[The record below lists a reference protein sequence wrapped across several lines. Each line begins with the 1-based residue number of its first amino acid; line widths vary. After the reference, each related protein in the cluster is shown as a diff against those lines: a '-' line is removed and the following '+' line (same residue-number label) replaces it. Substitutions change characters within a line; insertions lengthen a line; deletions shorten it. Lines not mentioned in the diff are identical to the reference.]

1 MVARRRPRRAP
12 RHGAAVKKLAVRL
25 ARALSAAGSWVL
37 STWRGWLRRGAAAAR
52 RVVAALLRRIARRPE
67 RVVATAAPH
76 GGAPEGG
83 RNKKRR
89 RVARPDADEGRSAK
103 QVRGHVDHR
112 GQENVQGTSALD
124 GDIHRGAAD
133 LDSSFNAAP
142 PAGILPI
149 DAARAQDG
157 GEGAHHR
164 TELVVF
170 EEAPP
175 AALSHDAS
183 VRPEA
188 TSSLPQGTAPVAAH
202 APSPSPSSATSLGA
216 ADADEAGLVEGSSSQ
231 DCDPSTEVG
240 DLCAPPPPISP
251 QGGHL
256 DPTSSAPLTGVP
268 AAPRGSTNLANPT
281 ADQVQV
287 FDPCAVDT
295 TDHAVHVTQASAPL
309 QDEEWQLVTL
319 KRRKTR
325 ICSEFSGLPSTPGLK
340 DKVCFFCKESDHVA
354 KDCPVKKKT
363 KINQN
368 KLTRGFERTGQG
380 HPLNAKCQA
389 NLEED
394 QTSYHLTVLF
404 RPSVDDEKLA
414 YATFCLRRS
423 QSLDGKKQ
431 KELCH
436 ICFFKRGGDVFP
448 VTKEGMLK
456 HCWSEHN
463 MEGFPCEQKGC
474 WIRTD
479 CRGDAGLHKLYLHEM
494 GDKDWWRQLVEEYGI
509 K

>member
-1 MVARRRPRRAP
+1 MVARRR
-12 RHGAAVKKLAVRL
+12 
-25 ARALSAAGSWVL
+25 
-37 STWRGWLRRGAAAAR
+37 RGWLRRGAAAAR
-52 RVVAALLRRIARRPE
+52 RVVAALLSRIARRTAS
-67 RVVATAAPH
+67 VVATAAPH

-103 QVRGHVDHR
+103 QVRGHADHR
-112 GQENVQGTSALD
+112 GQEDVQGTSALD

-133 LDSSFNAAP
+133 LDSSPNAAP

-188 TSSLPQGTAPVAAH
+188 TSSLPPGTAAVAAP

-216 ADADEAGLVEGSSSQ
+216 ADADEAGLVEDSSSQ
-231 DCDPSTEVG
+231 DCDPFTEAG

-251 QGGHL
+251 RGGRQA
-256 DPTSSAPLTGVP
+256 PTSSAPLTGVP

-325 ICSEFSGLPSTPGLK
+325 LCSEFSGLPSTPGLK

-368 KLTRGFERTGQG
+368 KLTRGFERMGQG
-380 HPLNAKCQA
+380 QPLNAKCQA

-394 QTSYHLTVLF
+394 QTSYHLNVLF

-423 QSLDGKKQ
+423 QRLDGKKQ
-431 KELCH
+431 EELCH
-436 ICFFKRGGDVFP
+436 ICFFKFGARIFP
-448 VTKEGMLK
+448 VKKEKETMLQ
-456 HCWSEHN
+456 HCRNVHN

-474 WIRTD
+474 CVRTD
-479 CRGDAGLHKLYLHEM
+479 CRGDAGVHKLYLHEM